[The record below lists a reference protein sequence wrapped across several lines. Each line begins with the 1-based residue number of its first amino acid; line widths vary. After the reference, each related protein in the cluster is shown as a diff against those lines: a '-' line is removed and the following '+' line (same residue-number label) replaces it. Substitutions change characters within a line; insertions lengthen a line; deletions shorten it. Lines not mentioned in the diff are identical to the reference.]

1 MNMSRSLTI
10 RLIIAFLLVG
20 LSGSILVTLVVWQ
33 STRNQFD
40 QFIVRR
46 QQEVLI
52 NSLMRYYL
60 RNGSWNG
67 INRAILALDI
77 YLGQNPGNE
86 SDFQREWH
94 RFTLV
99 DENQI
104 IVYSINPNQIGQKIS
119 NRDLSQAL
127 TLSLNGRTIGW
138 VLADPINQPRL
149 PNSPETRFLQ
159 SVKAASLIS
168 AFVAVVLALIL
179 GSVLAFTLTR
189 SLRELTDATQEIA
202 RGQYGRQVTIH
213 SRDELGKLAES
224 FNQMSRQ
231 LERATQS
238 RRQMTAD
245 IAHDLRSPL
254 SVIQGYTE
262 ALSDGKLE
270 GNEEIYTILHQ
281 ETQHLSHLVEDL
293 RLLSLAD
300 AGELP
305 LTPQAIQPAVLFQ
318 RAQARHTLS
327 AQQKGITLTME
338 LQEPLP
344 EIRVDL
350 ERMLQVL
357 DNLIINSLRYTPSGG
372 KITLEAWSEK
382 EKVFLQVRDNGKGIA
397 TEDLPYVFDRFYR
410 ADRSRQENGESGLG
424 LAIAKSLVEAHG
436 GMITVESQLGSGSI
450 FTIQLPKA

>member
-1 MNMSRSLTI
+1 MSRSLTI

-245 IAHDLRSPL
+245 
-254 SVIQGYTE
+254 
-262 ALSDGKLE
+262 
-270 GNEEIYTILHQ
+270 
-281 ETQHLSHLVEDL
+281 
-293 RLLSLAD
+293 
-300 AGELP
+300 
-305 LTPQAIQPAVLFQ
+305 
-318 RAQARHTLS
+318 
-327 AQQKGITLTME
+327 
-338 LQEPLP
+338 
-344 EIRVDL
+344 
-350 ERMLQVL
+350 
-357 DNLIINSLRYTPSGG
+357 
-372 KITLEAWSEK
+372 
-382 EKVFLQVRDNGKGIA
+382 
-397 TEDLPYVFDRFYR
+397 
-410 ADRSRQENGESGLG
+410 
-424 LAIAKSLVEAHG
+424 
-436 GMITVESQLGSGSI
+436 
-450 FTIQLPKA
+450 